1 MDKKS
6 KQILEYPKVLENL
19 AGYCAFQG
27 SKEKALA
34 LEPTTNLEKAEH
46 QQQETAEAFD
56 LLSIQPNTTIGG
68 ARDIRESLE
77 AAKRQVILE
86 PTHIL
91 DIKYTLVAARNLYR
105 VISRRE
111 HEYPILWE
119 SSLQLPPPVGLVD
132 KITKTLSERG
142 EILDTASIKLSNIR
156 KELHTQHDRLLSRL
170 QRMISDPK
178 IAPYL
183 QENLITQRDGRY
195 VIPLRSDFKGKVKA
209 VVHDQSSSGAT
220 VYVEPLSIVEMN
232 NDYRELQLAER
243 DEERKILAD
252 LTREIGEHAN
262 VLFGIVDALANL
274 DLAFAKARYAEDI
287 NAFQPIL
294 RPIRPRKDSRHPGVT
309 IRLIQ
314 ARHPLLD
321 QKTVVPI
328 NVELDPQTFMLVITG
343 PNTGGKTVTLKTI
356 GLLAL
361 MAQSGLHIPAQSG
374 SEISVFSDIFADIG
388 DEQSIEQSLSTFSG
402 HITNIIHIL
411 KNVNRLC
418 LVLLDELGAGTDPQ
432 EGAALARALLN
443 HLLERGITTIVTT
456 HHPELKTFAH
466 ATPGIVNASVEFDLN
481 TLKPTYHLT
490 IGLPGRSN
498 ALAIAERLGLPED
511 IISHA
516 RSELNPLD
524 LHADNLLDEIYR
536 QRDLAQ
542 EARVEAEEYRND
554 SLALHRKLASQ
565 LENIEEERAQLLEE
579 AREGARKEV
588 QDIKDELKRLR
599 KEMQRARQP
608 LNVLKT
614 IEERVSEIEE
624 HVAEPVVRRE
634 QDNFDLSI
642 SEPLRIGSRVR
653 LRSLNAEGIITALSE
668 DEAEV
673 QVGMLRVRAQISDLE
688 SKGSSALTPLEDKN
702 MIPERE
708 IITPKRDSPGIEL
721 DLRGQRVDEA
731 LEVLENYLEK
741 AYLAGLPWVRII
753 HGKGTGKLRD
763 AVRQA
768 LTNHPYVKS
777 FESGKAGEGGEGVT
791 IAKIKT

>member
-262 VLFGIVDALANL
+262 ALFGIVDALANL

-328 NVELDPQTFMLVITG
+328 NVELDHQTFMLVITG

-411 KNVNRLC
+411 KNVNRRC

-731 LEVLENYLEK
+731 LEILENYLEK